1 MVTDRDRKLLNFIE
15 KYKSITISQAQYVF
29 YGGNYEVAR
38 RRLKQM
44 QDNKKLKCLPNEL
57 FKSKVY
63 FDERKVSD
71 HRLGVFEFL
80 KIIKQNDGEI
90 LKFKTEPKFDTINI
104 KPDAFVAF
112 SYKDKVYMILL
123 EVDLNHYTSNVKMQ
137 KYEQLY
143 KSNEIQHKYN
153 GYFPI
158 ILISRPTTGI
168 RYNSRNFYTVYTDLY
183 YSNLSNILLQNPS
196 IS

>member
-15 KYKSITISQAQYVF
+15 KYKSITISQAQYIF

-44 QDNKKLKCLPNEL
+44 QEEKLLKCLPNEL

-63 FDERKVSD
+63 FDERKISD
-71 HRLGVFEFL
+71 HRLGTFEFL
-80 KIIKQNDGEI
+80 KVICMNGGEI
-90 LKFKTEPKFDTINI
+90 LKFKTEPKFNGIR
-104 KPDAFVAF
+104 PDAFIAF
-112 SYKDKVYMILL
+112 SYRDSVYMILL
-123 EVDLNHYTSNVKMQ
+123 EVDLNHYTSNSKMQ

-143 KSNEIQHKYN
+143 KSDEIQSKYN